1 MYFYPQ
7 QGALMPRARS
17 TLSRL
22 APIAAVA
29 AASALLVGCSA
40 GGAPAP
46 AGTAGAT
53 EEASSSGLTL
63 EQVQEA
69 GVLVVG
75 TEGTYS
81 PFSFHEGGAGD
92 LTGYDVDV
100 ITAVA
105 EQLGV
110 EVEFQETQWDAIFAG
125 LDAGRFDV
133 IANQVSITPE
143 RLERYE
149 FSTPYTYS
157 PGVLIVPEGS
167 EITGFEG
174 LAGRT
179 SAQSLTSNW
188 ATLATESGAQVEE
201 VEGFAQAAELLRQGR
216 VDATINDRLTFL
228 DYEQSQGGETGLA
241 IVAETDEASESAVAF
256 RPGSETLVA
265 AVDEA
270 LAALTAD
277 GTLAEISKQYFGE
290 DVSQP

>member
-1 MYFYPQ
+1 
-7 QGALMPRARS
+7 MPRART

-22 APIAAVA
+22 APLAAVA
-29 AASALLVGCSA
+29 AASALLVGCST
-40 GGAPAP
+40 GGAPA
-46 AGTAGAT
+46 
-53 EEASSSGLTL
+53 ASSEEPSTGGVTL

-69 GVLVVG
+69 GVIVVA

-81 PFSFHEGGAGD
+81 PFSFHEGGAGE
-92 LTGYDVDV
+92 LTGFDVDV

-105 EQLGV
+105 DELGV
-110 EVEFQETQWDAIFAG
+110 EVEFQETQWDGIFAG

-143 RLERYE
+143 RQERYE

-167 EITGFEG
+167 DIAGFDS
-174 LAGRT
+174 LSGRT

-188 ATLATESGAQVEE
+188 AETATEAGAQVEE

-228 DYEQSQGGETGLA
+228 DYEQSQGGETGLS
-241 IVAETDEASESAVAF
+241 IVAETDEVSESAVAF

-270 LAALTAD
+270 LAALAAD
-277 GTLAEISKQYFGE
+277 GTLAEISERYFGE